1 MEAHIPQRV
10 KADPRS
16 ACGASTNTPTSRKPA
31 CESVCDTPALS
42 RIRINSL
49 PNAPKSGFVN
59 REQKEFLN
67 AAGMLPDSSDSR
79 NNGNGSEP
87 NRTTSTHACFIDE
100 KQLLTKL
107 PISRRTLGNWKAKGF
122 LPYIKIGRRCL
133 YDWASVQGALL
144 RRQRGG
150 QW

>member
-1 MEAHIPQRV
+1 MERRYVTCPCQH
-10 KADPRS
+10 
-16 ACGASTNTPTSRKPA
+16 CGGNIEFDANEISISD
-31 CESVCDTPALS
+31 SDVCDTPGLS
-42 RIRINSL
+42 RIRINFV
-49 PNAPKSGFVN
+49 PNEPKAGFVN
-59 REQKEFLN
+59 SEQKDFL
-67 AAGMLPDSSDSR
+67 GVTRMPPDR
-79 NNGNGSEP
+79 LGVPENGSER
-87 NRTTSTHACFIDE
+87 NRTTSAETGFIDE
-100 KQLLTKL
+100 KQLLAKL

>member
-1 MEAHIPQRV
+1 MLGLWRKQEHA
-10 KADPRS
+10 
-16 ACGASTNTPTSRKPA
+16 TSRKPA

-42 RIRINSL
+42 RIRIKFV
-49 PNAPKSGFVN
+49 PNEPKTSFMN
-59 REQKEFLN
+59 RERKEFLDV
-67 AAGMLPDSSDSR
+67 AGLPDSSDSR
-79 NNGNGSEP
+79 NNGNGGES
-87 NRTTSTHACFIDE
+87 NRTTSAETGFIDE
-100 KQLLTKL
+100 KQLLAKL

-144 RRQRGG
+144 RQQRGG

>member
-1 MEAHIPQRV
+1 MLGLWRKQEHA
-10 KADPRS
+10 
-16 ACGASTNTPTSRKPA
+16 TSRKPA

-42 RIRINSL
+42 RIRINFV
-49 PNAPKSGFVN
+49 PNEPKAGFVN
-59 REQKEFLN
+59 NEQKDFL
-67 AAGMLPDSSDSR
+67 GVTRMPPDRSSVPE
-79 NNGNGSEP
+79 NGSEP
-87 NRTTSTHACFIDE
+87 NQPTSNETGFIDE

-133 YDWASVQGALL
+133 YDWASVHDALL

-150 QW
+150 QR